1 MDSVQVNEW
10 VTCQGSKL
18 LTGVYKSVNKL
29 DSSFDDTQ
37 NTWGHV
43 LEYLQARV
51 GGEVIETWFSPIV
64 FEGFDGDKAKLVVPN
79 KFFGEWLERNY
90 LDILGEA
97 FQAAGS
103 LSGPLEVE
111 FIVRDS
117 DDPAL
122 PIQGFS
128 QPAIVPNLKP
138 SIIRNKKNPLPNPK
152 YTFDNFVV
160 GASNQ
165 FAHAA
170 SRAVAESPAL
180 AYNPLFIYGGVGL
193 GKTHLLHSIGNYIA
207 RGGELRIA
215 YVTTEQFTNEVI
227 NSIRYDK
234 MIELRRRYRNVD
246 MLLIDDI
253 QFLAGKERT
262 QEEFFHTF
270 NSLYEARKQIVLS
283 SDRFPKEMP
292 SMEERLRSRFEWGLI
307 ADLQQPDVETR
318 IAILRKKSEEE
329 GVDISEDVIQLL
341 SVNLKSNIRELEGA
355 LIRLGA
361 YASLTGQAIT
371 VEMAKN
377 VLRDLF
383 GGKRNVITSED
394 IQEVVASR
402 FHVKIS
408 DLKSKRRTKTL
419 VHPRQVAMYL
429 CRQMTDASFPEIGRD
444 FGGKDHTTIIH
455 ACKQIQKLQEVDS
468 VLRTTLASLKEE
480 IGKS

>member
-1 MDSVQVNEW
+1 M
-10 VTCQGSKL
+10 
-18 LTGVYKSVNKL
+18 
-29 DSSFDDTQ
+29 
-37 NTWGHV
+37 
-43 LEYLQARV
+43 
-51 GGEVIETWFSPIV
+51 
-64 FEGFDGDKAKLVVPN
+64 
-79 KFFGEWLERNY
+79 
-90 LDILGEA
+90 
-97 FQAAGS
+97 
-103 LSGPLEVE
+103 
-111 FIVRDS
+111 
-117 DDPAL
+117 
-122 PIQGFS
+122 
-128 QPAIVPNLKP
+128 
-138 SIIRNKKNPLPNPK
+138 
-152 YTFDNFVV
+152 V

-170 SRAVAESPAL
+170 CLAVAESPAK

-193 GKTHLLHSIGNYIA
+193 GKTHLLNSIGNYVA
-207 RGGELRIA
+207 DRMDQRIA

-234 MIELRRRYRNVD
+234 MMELRRRYRNVD

-270 NSLYEARKQIVLS
+270 NSLYEAGKQIVLS

-329 GVDISEDVIQLL
+329 GIAIKEDVIQLL
-341 SVNLKSNIRELEGA
+341 AANLKSNVREIEGA

-361 YASLTGQAIT
+361 YASLTGQHIT
-371 VEMAKN
+371 VDMAKN
-377 VLRDLF
+377 ILRDLL
-383 GGKRNVITSED
+383 GGKRKVITTED
-394 IQEVVASR
+394 IQEAVASR

-419 VHPRQVAMYL
+419 VYPRQIAMFL
-429 CRQMTDASFPEIGRD
+429 CRDLTDASFPEIGRD

-455 ACKQIQKLQEVDS
+455 ACKQMKKNQETDAT
-468 VLRTTLASLKEE
+468 LRSTLESLKEE
-480 IGKS
+480 IGKA

>member
-1 MDSVQVNEW
+1 MN
-10 VTCQGSKL
+10 
-18 LTGVYKSVNKL
+18 KSVGNVKFNNK
-29 DSSFDDTQ
+29 
-37 NTWGHV
+37 NINKTWVDV
-43 LEYLQARV
+43 LEFISPKV
-51 GGEVIETWFSPIV
+51 GDEAIETWFQPLELECLTDEQATIR
-64 FEGFDGDKAKLVVPN
+64 VPN
-79 KFFGEWLERNY
+79 RFFGEWLGRNY
-90 LDILGEA
+90 KDLLIEA
-97 FQAAGS
+97 FHHAEKIKPTDIIFVLKEEQERETS
-103 LSGPLEVE
+103 PIVNSGKKESP
-111 FIVRDS
+111 
-117 DDPAL
+117 
-122 PIQGFS
+122 QFS
-128 QPAIVPNLKP
+128 P
-138 SIIRNKKNPLPNPK
+138 STKSRRQPLPNPK
-152 YTFDNFVV
+152 YTFSTFVV

-170 SRAVAESPAL
+170 CLAVAESPAK

-193 GKTHLLHSIGNYIA
+193 GKTHLLNSIGNYVA
-207 RGGELRIA
+207 DRMDQRIA

-234 MIELRRRYRNVD
+234 MMELRRRYRNVD

-270 NSLYEARKQIVLS
+270 NSLYEAGKQIVLS

-329 GVDISEDVIQLL
+329 GIAINEDVIQLL
-341 SVNLKSNIRELEGA
+341 AANLKSNVREIEGA

-361 YASLTGQAIT
+361 YASLTGQQIT
-371 VEMAKN
+371 VDMAKN
-377 VLRDLF
+377 ILRDLL
-383 GGKRNVITSED
+383 GSKRKVITAED
-394 IQEVVASR
+394 IQEAVASR

-419 VHPRQVAMYL
+419 VYPRQIAMFL
-429 CRQMTDASFPEIGRD
+429 CRDLTDASFPEIGRD

-455 ACKQIQKLQEVDS
+455 ACKQMKKNQETDAT
-468 VLRTTLASLKEE
+468 LRSTLESLKEE
-480 IGKS
+480 IGKA